1 MNNEKIR
8 TYNELDVDEKEVLD
22 SFRQM
27 KLLYD
32 HARFKLHK
40 IQVEDLIKDYEELK
54 KSREEIQVK
63 YFSIYEELLAED
75 LIEGELDA
83 SIWGITREHENEVW
97 GSELRLLSEIKTNF
111 DIAITIIESGEAEQ
125 SIIDAENNFDI

>member
-8 TYNELDVDEKEVLD
+8 TYDELDIDEKEVLD

-32 HARFKLHK
+32 HARFKLHRCH
-40 IQVEDLIKDYEELK
+40 VEDLIKDYEELK
-54 KSREEIQVK
+54 KLREEIQVK

-83 SIWGITREHENEVW
+83 SIWGITREHENENW
-97 GSELRLLSEIKTNF
+97 DAELRLMSDIKTNF
-111 DIAITIIESGEAEQ
+111 DIAISMIESGGAEQ
-125 SIIDAENNFDI
+125 AIIDAENV

>member
-1 MNNEKIR
+1 MNEDKIKTYDELNE
-8 TYNELDVDEKEVLD
+8 DEKEVLD

-32 HARFKLHK
+32 HARFKFHRL
-40 IQVEDLIKDYEELK
+40 QVEDLINDYEQLK

-83 SIWGITREHENEVW
+83 SVWGITREHETEVW
-97 GSELRLLSEIKTNF
+97 DSELRLMSDIKTNF
-111 DIAITIIESGEAEQ
+111 DMAIGMIESGEAEQ
-125 SIIDAENNFDI
+125 AIIDDENNL

>member
-1 MNNEKIR
+1 MNNDRIR
-8 TYNELDVDEKEVLD
+8 KYDELEDEEKEVLD

-32 HARFKLHK
+32 HARFKYHK
-40 IQVEDLIKDYEELK
+40 LQIEDLIKDYELLK
-54 KSREEIQVK
+54 KLREEIQVK

-83 SIWGITREHENEVW
+83 GIWGITREHENEIW
-97 GSELRLLSEIKTNF
+97 DSEIRLMSDIKREF
-111 DIAITIIESGEAEQ
+111 DIGIAMIESGEAEQ
-125 SIIDAENNFDI
+125 AIIDDENNL

>member
-1 MNNEKIR
+1 MNNDRIR
-8 TYNELDVDEKEVLD
+8 KYDELEDEEKEVLD

-32 HARFKLHK
+32 HSRFRLHK
-40 IQVEDLIKDYEELK
+40 YQVEDLIKDYEQLK
-54 KSREEIQVK
+54 KLREEIQVK

-83 SIWGITREHENEVW
+83 SIWGITREHEKDIW
-97 GSELRLLSEIKTNF
+97 DSEIRLMSDIKREF
-111 DIAITIIESGEAEQ
+111 DIGIAMIESGEAEQ
-125 SIIDAENNFDI
+125 AIIDDENQL

>member
-8 TYNELDVDEKEVLD
+8 TYDELEDEEKEVLD

-27 KLLYD
+27 KLMYD

-40 IQVEDLIKDYEELK
+40 LQVENLIKDYEQLK
-54 KSREEIQVK
+54 KLREEIQVK

-83 SIWGITREHENEVW
+83 GIWGITREHENEIW
-97 GSELRLLSEIKTNF
+97 DSEIRLISDIKREF
-111 DIAITIIESGEAEQ
+111 DMAITMIESGEAEQ
-125 SIIDAENNFDI
+125 AIIDDENNL

>member
-1 MNNEKIR
+1 MNSEKIR
-8 TYNELDVDEKEVLD
+8 TYDELDVGEKEVLD

-32 HARFKLHK
+32 HARFKLHRL
-40 IQVEDLIKDYEELK
+40 QVEDLIKDYEELK
-54 KSREEIQVK
+54 KLREEIQVK

-83 SIWGITREHENEVW
+83 SIWGITREHENETW
-97 GSELRLLSEIKTNF
+97 DAELRLMSDIKTNF
-111 DIAITIIESGEAEQ
+111 DIAIGMIESGEAEQ
-125 SIIDAENNFDI
+125 AIIDAENI